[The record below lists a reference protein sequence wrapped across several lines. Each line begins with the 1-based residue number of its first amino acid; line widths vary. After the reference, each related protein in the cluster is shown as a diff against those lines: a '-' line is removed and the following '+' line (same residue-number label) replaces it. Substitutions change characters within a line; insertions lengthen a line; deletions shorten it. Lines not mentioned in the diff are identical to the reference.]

1 MPRREKISQKL
12 PQRSKIFE
20 TLFNTGGIIKWRGLS
35 PRENRVK
42 LKNIEMANKK
52 TPTNTL
58 TRNLNELAEP
68 TGNIYETV
76 VVLAKRANQI
86 AIAEKKELTRKLEDF
101 KNDRDTME
109 EVFENREQIEISK
122 YYERQPK
129 PSLVA
134 IEEFK
139 EGEISYRMA
148 KQDE

>member
-1 MPRREKISQKL
+1 MKEKSRK
-12 PQRSKIFE
+12 KIE
-20 TLFNTGGIIKWRGLS
+20 TLFDSTGIIKWRDFCFPPEQKGNLIF
-35 PRENRVK
+35 E
-42 LKNIEMANKK
+42 IEMANKK

-58 TRNLNELAEP
+58 TRDLCDLAAP
-68 TGNIYETV
+68 TGNIYESV
-76 VVLAKRANQI
+76 VILAKRANQI
-86 AIAEKKELTRKLEDF
+86 AIAEKKELTRRLEDF

-139 EGEISYRMA
+139 AGQVSYRMA
-148 KQDE
+148 KQDED

>member
-1 MPRREKISQKL
+1 MEGL
-12 PQRSKIFE
+12 
-20 TLFNTGGIIKWRGLS
+20 LFPSAGIRKVTI
-35 PRENRVK
+35 
-42 LKNIEMANKK
+42 KNIKMANKK

-58 TRNLNELAEP
+58 TRDLSDLAAP

-76 VVLAKRANQI
+76 VILAKRANQI
-86 AIAEKKELTRKLEDF
+86 AIAEKKELTRRLEDF

-122 YYERQPK
+122 YYERQTK

-139 EGEISYRMA
+139 DGDVSYRMA
-148 KQDE
+148 KQDEE